1 MLQGPRRREWEA
13 ADGEA
18 VRCPKDPGAGS
29 GRRRMARRCEGCGG
43 RGVLHGGRWREVV
56 GGRSGADER
65 GGADGCC
72 GAGRG
77 DAWYYKADDGA
88 VTHGTTR
95 RTTARAAR
103 GGVAD
108 SGGDGAEG
116 TARARYAFYSP
127 PAIGR
132 LGVWSLWPHP
142 IDEEPGADWLPR
154 SCTDPT
160 EASGGAA
167 ATLNFSIYTPTLLLL
182 VKLRGV

>member
-1 MLQGPRRREWEA
+1 
-13 ADGEA
+13 
-18 VRCPKDPGAGS
+18 
-29 GRRRMARRCEGCGG
+29 MARRCEGCGG

-103 GGVAD
+103 GGAAD
-108 SGGDGAEG
+108 SGGDSAC
-116 TARARYAFYSP
+116 AVR
-127 PAIGR
+127 
-132 LGVWSLWPHP
+132 
-142 IDEEPGADWLPR
+142 
-154 SCTDPT
+154 
-160 EASGGAA
+160 
-167 ATLNFSIYTPTLLLL
+167 LLLPTSDRAPRRL
-182 VKLRGV
+182 VAVASPDR